1 MMREILLLFVTAITA
16 LIFPMLFIKKPEPVK
31 KFPPKKPEIK
41 KEVKVKKEEIINFI
55 FYIENPDIKEIVP
68 VNCNKVVPIVYSH
81 VMSLER
87 LPVKK
92 RKKKFIDVLL
102 PEILIANEKVL
113 KERKFLLRVLREQKM
128 SEEEKT
134 ELERLKKKYRT
145 DDLKELLEKVNSV
158 PVSLILAQGAIESG
172 WGTSR
177 FFIEGNNVFGIYVF
191 RPTNKKLKA
200 RNNDVYLK
208 TYDDILQSV
217 EDYIYNL
224 NVGWAYEEF
233 RKAREKGA
241 NLGSLIRA
249 LIYYSTE
256 RNNYVRLLENVI
268 EKNHLTLYDSCSL
281 YIPSKR

>member
-1 MMREILLLFVTAITA
+1 MREVLLLFITA
-16 LIFPMLFIKKPEPVK
+16 VVVLTFPLLFIKQPKPVRK
-31 KFPPKKPEIK
+31 ILPKKPEVK
-41 KEVKVKKEEIINFI
+41 REVMVKREAVVSFI
-55 FYIENPDIKEIVP
+55 FYIENPDVKEILS

-81 VMSLER
+81 VMSLEE
-87 LPVKK
+87 LPVKE

-113 KERKFLLRVLREQKM
+113 KERNFLLKVLRKGKL
-128 SEEEKT
+128 SEEEKA
-134 ELERLKKKYRT
+134 ELKRLKEKYRT
-145 DDLKELLEKVNSV
+145 DDLRELLKRVNTV
-158 PVSLILAQGAIESG
+158 PVSLVLAQGAIESG

-200 RNNDVYLK
+200 KNNDVYLK
-208 TYDDILQSV
+208 VYDDILQSV

-233 RKAREKGA
+233 RKVREKDA
-241 NLGSLIRA
+241 NLDLLIRA

-256 RNNYVRLLENVI
+256 RDNYVRLLENVI

-281 YIPSKR
+281 YIPGKR

>member
-1 MMREILLLFVTAITA
+1 MRENFLLFVAAVTA
-16 LIFPMLFIKKPEPVK
+16 LILPLFVVK
-31 KFPPKKPEIK
+31 KQLSVEKIFPKKPEAKREI
-41 KEVKVKKEEIINFI
+41 KVKREEIINFI
-55 FYIENPDIKEIVP
+55 LYIENPDIKEIVS

-81 VMSLER
+81 VMSLKR

-113 KERKFLLRVLREQKM
+113 KEREFLLRVLRKQEI
-128 SEEEKT
+128 SEGEKT
-134 ELERLKKKYRT
+134 EIERLKKKYRT
-145 DDLKELLEKVNSV
+145 DDLKELLRRINTV
-158 PVSLILAQGAIESG
+158 PVSLVLAQGAIESG

-200 RNNDVYLK
+200 KNNDVYLK
-208 TYDDILQSV
+208 VYDDILQSV

-241 NLGSLIRA
+241 NTGSLIRA

-281 YIPSKR
+281 YIPGKR

>member
-1 MMREILLLFVTAITA
+1 MRENFLLFVAAVTA
-16 LIFPMLFIKKPEPVK
+16 LILPLFIVKKQLSVEKIFPQKPEAK
-31 KFPPKKPEIK
+31 REIK
-41 KEVKVKKEEIINFI
+41 VKREEIINFI
-55 FYIENPDIKEIVP
+55 LYIENPDIKEIVS

-81 VMSLER
+81 VMSLKR

-113 KERKFLLRVLREQKM
+113 KEREFLLRVLRKQEI
-128 SEEEKT
+128 SEGEKT
-134 ELERLKKKYRT
+134 EIERLKKKYRT
-145 DDLKELLEKVNSV
+145 DDLKELLRRINTV
-158 PVSLILAQGAIESG
+158 PVSLVLAQGAIESG

-200 RNNDVYLK
+200 KNNDVYLK
-208 TYDDILQSV
+208 VYDDILQSV

-233 RKAREKGA
+233 RKAREKGT

-256 RNNYVRLLENVI
+256 RDNYVRLLENVI

-281 YIPSKR
+281 YIPGKR

>member
-1 MMREILLLFVTAITA
+1 MREILLLFVTAITA

-31 KFPPKKPEIK
+31 KFLPKKPEIK

-87 LPVKK
+87 LPVKE

-113 KERKFLLRVLREQKM
+113 KEREFLLRVLREQEM

-241 NLGSLIRA
+241 NLDSLIRA

-256 RNNYVRLLENVI
+256 RDNYVRLLENVI

-281 YIPSKR
+281 YIPGKR

>member
-1 MMREILLLFVTAITA
+1 MREVLLLFITA
-16 LIFPMLFIKKPEPVK
+16 VAVLIFPLLFIEKTEPVK
-31 KFPPKKPEIK
+31 KILLKKPEVK
-41 KEVKVKKEEIINFI
+41 REVRVKREEIVNFI
-55 FYIENPDIKEIVP
+55 FYIENPDVKEIVS

-81 VMSLER
+81 VMSLGK

-113 KERKFLLRVLREQKM
+113 KEREFLLKVLRKQEV

-134 ELERLKKKYRT
+134 ELKRLKKKYRT
-145 DDLKELLEKVNSV
+145 DDLKELLRRVNTV
-158 PVSLILAQGAIESG
+158 PVSLVLAQGAIESG

-200 RNNDVYLK
+200 KNNDVYLK
-208 TYDDILQSV
+208 VYDDILQSV

-233 RKAREKGA
+233 RKAREKGV
-241 NLGSLIRA
+241 NLGSLIRP

-256 RNNYVRLLENVI
+256 RDNYVRLLENVI
-268 EKNHLTLYDSCSL
+268 EKNHLTFYDSCSL
-281 YIPSKR
+281 YIPGKR

>member
-16 LIFPMLFIKKPEPVK
+16 LIFPMFFIKKPEPVK
-31 KFPPKKPEIK
+31 KFLPKKPEIK

-177 FFIEGNNVFGIYVF
+177 FFIEGNNVFGTYVF
-191 RPTNKKLKA
+191 HPTNKKLRA

-208 TYDDILQSV
+208 VYDDILQSV

-224 NVGWAYEEF
+224 NVGWAYKEF
-233 RKAREKGA
+233 RKARERGA
-241 NLGSLIRA
+241 NLDSLIRA

-256 RNNYVRLLENVI
+256 RDNYVRLLENVI
-268 EKNHLTLYDSCSL
+268 EKNHLTFYDSCSL
-281 YIPSKR
+281 YVPGKR

>member
-1 MMREILLLFVTAITA
+1 LTFPLF
-16 LIFPMLFIKKPEPVK
+16 FIEKPEPVK
-31 KFPPKKPEIK
+31 KILPGKTEVK
-41 KEVKVKKEEIINFI
+41 KEVKIKKEEIVNLI

-68 VNCNKVVPIVYSH
+68 ANCNKVVSVIYSH
-81 VMSLER
+81 VMSLKR

-102 PEILIANEKVL
+102 PEILFANEKVL
-113 KERKFLLRVLREQKM
+113 KEREFLLRVLRKQEI
-128 SEEEKT
+128 SEEEKA

-145 DDLKELLEKVNSV
+145 DNFKELLEKVNTV

-200 RNNDVYLK
+200 KNNDVYLK
-208 TYDDILQSV
+208 VYDDILQSV

-224 NVGWAYEEF
+224 NVGWAYKEF

-268 EKNHLTLYDSCSL
+268 EKNHLALYDSCSL
-281 YIPSKR
+281 YIPGKR

>member
-1 MMREILLLFVTAITA
+1 MREILLLFVTAITA
-16 LIFPMLFIKKPEPVK
+16 LIFPMFFIKKPEPVK
-31 KFPPKKPEIK
+31 KFLPKKPEIK

>member
-1 MMREILLLFVTAITA
+1 MREILLLFVTATIV
-16 LIFPMLFIKKPEPVK
+16 LIFPVFFIKKPEPVRRIL
-31 KFPPKKPEIK
+31 PKKPEIK

-87 LPVKK
+87 LPVKE

-113 KERKFLLRVLREQKM
+113 KEREFLLRVLREQEM
-128 SEEEKT
+128 SEKEKT

-200 RNNDVYLK
+200 RNNDVFLK

-241 NLGSLIRA
+241 NLDSLIRA

-256 RNNYVRLLENVI
+256 RDNYVRLLENVI
-268 EKNHLTLYDSCSL
+268 EKNHLTLYDSCFL
-281 YIPSKR
+281 YIPGKR

>member
-1 MMREILLLFVTAITA
+1 MREKFLLLVTAVAA
-16 LIFPMLFIKKPEPVK
+16 LIFPLLFIKKQPSVEKFFPEKPEVK
-31 KFPPKKPEIK
+31 KEI
-41 KEVKVKKEEIINFI
+41 KVKKEETINFI
-55 FYIENPDIKEIVP
+55 LYIENPGIREIIP
-68 VNCNKVVPIVYSH
+68 VNCNKVVPVIYSR
-81 VMSLER
+81 VTSLEK
-87 LPVKK
+87 LPIKE

-113 KERKFLLRVLREQKM
+113 KEREFLLKVLRKQKV

-134 ELERLKKKYRT
+134 ELKRLKKKYRT
-145 DDLKELLEKVNSV
+145 NDFKELLRRVNTV
-158 PVSLILAQGAIESG
+158 PVSLVLAQGAIESG

-177 FFIEGNNVFGIYVF
+177 FFIEGNNVFGIYAF

-200 RNNDVYLK
+200 KNNDVYLK
-208 TYDDILQSV
+208 AYDDILQSV

-241 NLGSLIRA
+241 DLDSLIRA

-256 RNNYVRLLENVI
+256 RDNYVRLLENVI
-268 EKNHLTLYDSCSL
+268 EKNHLTLYDSCFL
-281 YIPSKR
+281 YIPGKR

>member
-1 MMREILLLFVTAITA
+1 MRENFLLFVAAVTA
-16 LIFPMLFIKKPEPVK
+16 LILPLFIVK
-31 KFPPKKPEIK
+31 KQLSVEKIFPKKPEAKREI
-41 KEVKVKKEEIINFI
+41 KVKREEIINFI
-55 FYIENPDIKEIVP
+55 FYIENPDIKEIVS

-81 VMSLER
+81 VMSLKR

-113 KERKFLLRVLREQKM
+113 KEREFLLRVLRKQEI

-134 ELERLKKKYRT
+134 ELRRLKKKYRT
-145 DDLKELLEKVNSV
+145 NDFKELLRRINTV

-208 TYDDILQSV
+208 VYDDILQSV

-241 NLGSLIRA
+241 DLGSLIQA

-256 RNNYVRLLENVI
+256 RDNYVRSLENVI
-268 EKNHLTLYDSCSL
+268 GKNHLTLYDGCSL
-281 YIPSKR
+281 CISGKR